1 LLIHSNIA
9 GEIREQVM
17 SYRSTSEKAA
27 QHSLSS
33 TGLTLRIAGL
43 ILAFSASNLVHAQQ
57 GPMDS
62 PVPGQSTGDQYKRG
76 ETPTGQEYGVIKKG
90 EPHKSDAATKKG
102 DRKGSRDEMKNEAKP
117 GTDSTTD
124 RDKREY

>member
-1 LLIHSNIA
+1 
-9 GEIREQVM
+9 M
-17 SYRSTSEKAA
+17 SCRSASVKARP
-27 QHSLSS
+27 HSLSLV
-33 TGLTLRIAGL
+33 GLTLRIAGL

-62 PVPGQSTGDQYKRG
+62 TVPGQSAGDQYKRG

-102 DRKGSRDEMKNEAKP
+102 DRKGNRNEMNNEAKP
-117 GTDSTTD
+117 GTGSTTD
-124 RDKREY
+124 GDKREY

>member
-1 LLIHSNIA
+1 MN
-9 GEIREQVM
+9 
-17 SYRSTSEKAA
+17 YRSTSEKASR
-27 QHSLSS
+27 HSRPLV
-33 TGLTLRIAGL
+33 GLTLSIAGL
-43 ILAFSASNLVHAQQ
+43 MLAFSAPNLVHAQQ

-62 PVPGQSTGDQYKRG
+62 PVPEQSSGDQYKRG

-102 DRKGSRDEMKNEAKP
+102 HRRGSRDDMKNEAKP

-124 RDKREY
+124 RDKKEY

>member
-1 LLIHSNIA
+1 MN
-9 GEIREQVM
+9 
-17 SYRSTSEKAA
+17 YRSTSEKASR
-27 QHSLSS
+27 HSRPVA
-33 TGLTLRIAGL
+33 GLTLSIAGL
-43 ILAFSASNLVHAQQ
+43 MLAFSAPNLVHAQQ

-62 PVPGQSTGDQYKRG
+62 PVPEQSSGDQYKRG

-102 DRKGSRDEMKNEAKP
+102 DRRGSRDDVKNEAKP

>member
-1 LLIHSNIA
+1 M
-9 GEIREQVM
+9 G
-17 SYRSTSEKAA
+17 YRSTSEKAPY
-27 QHSLSS
+27 SPSS
-33 TGLTLRIAGL
+33 VRLTLSIVGL

-62 PVPGQSTGDQYKRG
+62 PVPGQSAGDQYKRG

-102 DRKGSRDEMKNEAKP
+102 DRKGSRDEMKNEPKS
-117 GTDSTTD
+117 GTDSTVD

>member
-1 LLIHSNIA
+1 LVHSNIA
-9 GEIREQVM
+9 GEVKEQIM
-17 SYRSTSEKAA
+17 NYPSTSEKAA
-27 QHSLSS
+27 SHSRPSV
-33 TGLTLRIAGL
+33 GLTLSIIGL
-43 ILAFSASNLVHAQQ
+43 MLAFSAPNLVHAQH

-62 PVPGQSTGDQYKRG
+62 AVPGQSAGDQYKRG

-102 DRKGSRDEMKNEAKP
+102 DRGGSKDEMKNEAKP
-117 GTDSTTD
+117 GTDSTID